1 MRVSSPKCWR
11 FTSSTRSSFA
21 RPGPVHPKVRSVRRS
36 DGSTE
41 WNGDAI
47 GHRRDA
53 ESCREYFFK
62 VMLANVDI
70 LAAAAQILAASRRL
84 HDALNSC
91 LQQHL
96 RYSMQRHYRANQSP
110 RKLDYPNASCRRL
123 HGPRVTPSM
132 HVLAGMFHARA
143 SFTPKRVLRS
153 LHIPKKCSQRYV
165 KQRAQLR
172 ARHGP
177 LAYQNAQYIDRNTS
191 PKRPAHAAHDR
202 RKALHT

>member
-1 MRVSSPKCWR
+1 MRAKRSRFRCEFLRQSAGGSPP
-11 FTSSTRSSFA
+11 A
-21 RPGPVHPKVRSVRRS
+21 RARALHGLGQFIRKSAPCAVRTDRR
-36 DGSTE
+36 
-41 WNGDAI
+41 NGDAI

-84 HDALNSC
+84 RDALNSC

-132 HVLAGMFHARA
+132 HVLAGMFYARA
-143 SFTPKRVLRS
+143 SVTPKRVPRS
-153 LHIPKKCSQRYV
+153 LPTQKVLATVVRYV
-165 KQRAQLR
+165 KLRAQLR
-172 ARHGP
+172 ARHRP
-177 LAYQNAQYIDRNTS
+177 LAHQNAPS
-191 PKRPAHAAHDR
+191 
-202 RKALHT
+202 